1 MRHSVLLLLAIILSG
16 CTSGLTT
23 VEPIDLVKN
32 GDFWNEKLVRTCG
45 YVTTDAK
52 TCSLRVCPPGTEL
65 KDVPSCK
72 PISEI
77 HLSSRAA
84 ACQYNSA
91 SPHSDGFWAD
101 ADGHFLALR
110 PNDTLTDANRFAL
123 TRSLV
128 QRLPDGCRISAND
141 T

>member
-1 MRHSVLLLLAIILSG
+1 MLLLLAMILSG
-16 CTSGLTT
+16 CTNEFIT
-23 VEPIDLVKN
+23 VEPVDLVKN
-32 GDFWNEKLVRTCG
+32 GDSWDGKFVRTCG

-52 TCSLRVCPPGTEL
+52 TCSLRVCPPGTALE
-65 KDVPSCK
+65 DVPGCN

-91 SPHSDGFWAD
+91 SPHGDGFWAD
-101 ADGHFLALR
+101 ADGHFLALKS
-110 PNDTLTDANRFAL
+110 NDTLTDANRYAL

-128 QRLPDGCRISAND
+128 QRLPGGCQ
-141 T
+141 